1 MTQTSPQPTGTRQD
15 GAAPILEVTNLVKHY
30 PLMGGGVVR
39 RRIGDVHAACD
50 LTFHLDRGE
59 TLGLVGESGCG
70 KSTTGK
76 AILQLSP
83 PTSGSVKFEGE
94 ELVGKTRKQMRGI
107 RRDLQVVFQDPY
119 ASLNP
124 RIPVND
130 IVSEPLI
137 IHGLY
142 KRQGK
147 ERQGAAHRG
156 RSQPRARQPLR
167 PRVLRRPAP
176 AHRHRQSPRA

>member
-1 MTQTSPQPTGTRQD
+1 PQSAGAAQQD
-15 GAAPILEVTNLVKHY
+15 GGPGEPILEISNLVKHY

-50 LTFHLDRGE
+50 LTFTLHKGE

-83 PTSGSVKFEGE
+83 PPSGSVKCQGE
-94 ELVGKTRKQMRGI
+94 ERVGKTRKQMRSI

-124 RIPVND
+124 RVPVND
-130 IVSEPLI
+130 IVAE
-137 IHGLY
+137 
-142 KRQGK
+142 
-147 ERQGAAHRG
+147 
-156 RSQPRARQPLR
+156 
-167 PRVLRRPAP
+167 
-176 AHRHRQSPRA
+176 